1 MLQVDR
7 YFPAYFG
14 VFFRIFLRCLSL
26 ATGAGGHTS
35 TAVTRAVSL
44 VFSSRSMAP
53 LSRKAKFVKVTFVH
67 YISRTL
73 LKLFILRH
81 SIFSRRCALRIMFS
95 IVVVQRYSCLSNT
108 TVDSLIEHAVK
119 ITLKQSACQQSKNSQ
134 KSIIIIYCE
143 IVIHFLGTRF
153 EYLPVVQWITTASI
167 QAVPWFALRALYMW
181 LVER

>member
-1 MLQVDR
+1 MPVLGNWSWWSYLHCCNSGSVLGIQQPLNGAVVAQGEVRKGYLRPLHFSHSSQTIYLAPFD
-7 YFPAYFG
+7 
-14 VFFRIFLRCLSL
+14 FFQKMC
-26 ATGAGGHTS
+26 
-35 TAVTRAVSL
+35 V
-44 VFSSRSMAP
+44 
-53 LSRKAKFVKVTFVH
+53 
-67 YISRTL
+67 
-73 LKLFILRH
+73 
-81 SIFSRRCALRIMFS
+81 IMFS

-167 QAVPWFALRALYMW
+167 QAVPWFALTALYMW